1 MIFKK
6 LSTFIKMWVLLANNR
21 AKLINRMK
29 GDLMNLQKIAQL
41 CVFCFVAAFLG
52 NANAQGAYPDKP
64 IKIIVPYAPGAFND
78 AMARVLGRKLQAS
91 LNQPVI
97 VENKAGGGTMIGS
110 DFVAKSAPDGYTLL
124 VNGFPLTVNQFLYPK
139 ISYDA
144 KKDLAPLIL
153 GGDTPNV
160 LLVREDSPFKT
171 LKDFVDYAKAN
182 PGKLNYAASGSG
194 TSQAL
199 SMEYLKNVAGIFV
212 TQINYKGSAPMVA
225 DLLGGQIDIMFD
237 NFPNAMPHVKAGK
250 MRALGITSQK
260 RVSSAPNI
268 PTIAEQG
275 YPGFDVSVWYGMF
288 APSGVPAPIMQKLNT
303 ELNKALKNDDVKEFF
318 AAQGVFILGGTAE
331 DFARFNKAQD
341 AKWSSVISKAG
352 IKAE

>member
-1 MIFKK
+1 MIK
-6 LSTFIKMWVLLANNR
+6 
-21 AKLINRMK
+21 AKRIVSCFWL
-29 GDLMNLQKIAQL
+29 GVSL
-41 CVFCFVAAFLG
+41 VFSG
-52 NANAQGAYPDKP
+52 NVFSQSNYPDKP

-78 AMARVLGRKLQAS
+78 AMARVLGRKLQSAF
-91 LNQPVI
+91 NQPVI
-97 VENKAGGGTMIGS
+97 VENKAGAGTILGS
-110 DFVAKSAPDGYTLL
+110 DFVAKSSPDGYTLL

-144 KKDLAPLIL
+144 KKDLSPLML
-153 GGDTPNV
+153 GGETPNV

-199 SMEYLKNVAGIFV
+199 SMEYLKSVTGIFV

-225 DLLGGQIDIMFD
+225 DLLGGQIDVMFD

-250 MRALGITSQK
+250 MRALGITSAK
-260 RVSSAPNI
+260 RVATAPNI

-275 YPGFDVSVWYGMF
+275 YPGFEVSVWYGFF
-288 APSGVPAPIMQKLNT
+288 APTGVPAAIMQKLNA
-303 ELNKALKNDDVKEFF
+303 ELNKALKSDDVKEFF
-318 AAQGVFILGGTAE
+318 AAQGVFILGGSIE

-341 AKWSSVISKAG
+341 AKWSAVISKAG